1 MEIRMSYVVP
11 APAEAVLP
19 VVGQE
24 ALFPVRRIYCVGRNY
39 AEHAREMGADPD
51 REPPF
56 FFTKPRDA
64 IVAEGGEM
72 PYPPATENLH
82 YEMELVVAIG
92 TGGKNIA
99 EPDALNHVY
108 GYAAGLDMTRRDL
121 QGVAKKMGR
130 PWDMGKGFD
139 HSAPCSALRAAADI
153 GHPDSGAIWLK
164 VNGSLKQAGDLSQQ
178 IWSVPE
184 TISFLSNLVELAP
197 GDLIFTGTP
206 AGVGPVVAGDR
217 MEGHIDGIGDIQV
230 TII

>member
-1 MEIRMSYVVP
+1 MSFVFP
-11 APAEAVLP
+11 ALAEAALP
-19 VVGQE
+19 IAGRDS
-24 ALFPVRRIYCVGRNY
+24 LFPVRRIYCVGRNY
-39 AEHAREMGADPD
+39 AEHAREMGFDPD

-64 IVAEGGEM
+64 IVAEGGAV

-92 TGGKNIA
+92 TAGKDIA
-99 EPDALNHVY
+99 EADALNHVY
-108 GYAAGLDMTRRDL
+108 GYGAGLDMTRRDL

-164 VNGSLKQAGDLSQQ
+164 VNGELKQSGDLSQQ

-184 TISFLSNLVELAP
+184 TISYLSGLVELMP

-217 MEGHIDGIGDIQV
+217 MEGHIDAVGDLAV
-230 TII
+230 TIT